1 MAYEMYASPVANGPQ
16 GQIIVM
22 PQPVVGGILV
32 VIMVYLVN
40 YNNNL
45 VFDQNG

>member
-1 MAYEMYASPVANGPQ
+1 LKDSA
-16 GQIIVM
+16 
-22 PQPVVGGILV
+22 ILV

-45 VFDQNG
+45 VFVQKC